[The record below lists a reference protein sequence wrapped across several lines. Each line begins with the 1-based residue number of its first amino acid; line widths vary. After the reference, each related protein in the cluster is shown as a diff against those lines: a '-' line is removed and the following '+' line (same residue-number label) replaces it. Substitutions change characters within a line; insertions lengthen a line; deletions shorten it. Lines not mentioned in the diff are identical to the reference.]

1 MNKERRARL
10 SEAQSFVSKAK
21 DIVEDVQTEEE
32 DVMYNMEEK
41 FSGTEWYAQIESS
54 VENLG
59 ALVEALDEV
68 IAQFDSIED

>member
-1 MNKERRARL
+1 M
-10 SEAQSFVSKAK
+10 
-21 DIVEDVQTEEE
+21 EDVQTEEE

-41 FSGTEWYAQIESS
+41 FSGTERYAQIESN

-68 IAQFDSIED
+68 IDQFDSIED